1 MEARRQWDDTV
12 ILLQGNRISQE
23 FCVLSMCLALGIHVS
38 PDFQE
43 FVAAVQGLCS
53 PEHLP
58 AQPFFSWF
66 GGSVHS
72 SWCLLLQG
80 AALLT
85 PLSGCPLA
93 GVAQGVG
100 EVLR

>member
-1 MEARRQWDDTV
+1 M
-12 ILLQGNRISQE
+12 SQE
-23 FCVLSMCLALGIHVS
+23 FCVLSMCVVLGIHIY

-66 GGSVHS
+66 GGSVHFS
-72 SWCLLLQG
+72 SCLLLQR
-80 AALLT
+80 AARLT
-85 PLSGCPLA
+85 PLWLPPS
-93 GVAQGVG
+93 GVALGVG
-100 EVLR
+100 GVLR